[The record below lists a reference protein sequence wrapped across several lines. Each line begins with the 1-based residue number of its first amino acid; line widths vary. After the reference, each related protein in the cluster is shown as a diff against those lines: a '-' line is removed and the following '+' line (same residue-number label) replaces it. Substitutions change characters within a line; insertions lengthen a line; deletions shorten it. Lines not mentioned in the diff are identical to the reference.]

1 VTVASARASPSASW
15 ATIFS
20 TSRWTASSRS
30 ASVIVPAA
38 VSSNGPTAAVISTSK
53 PSGPARPVTR
63 MLGTHGATRSMSVIV
78 VQTVAGGAAT
88 ENPW

>member
-1 VTVASARASPSASW
+1 LAANVRSVSPASW

-20 TSRWTASSRS
+20 TSRWTVSSRS

-38 VSSNGPTAAVISTSK
+38 VSSNGPTMAVISTSK
-53 PSGPARPVTR
+53 PSGPTRPVTR
-63 MLGTHGATRSMSVIV
+63 VLGPHGATRSLSVIV
-78 VQTVAGGAAT
+78 FQTVAGGAAT